1 MIVFDDE
8 TQWSKGLLSFWA
20 HRDRQRIHCL
30 AGLET
35 IAELPGFT
43 HATRRE
49 IGSRKA
55 ELRDL
60 LKPHFLRKIERN
72 EFEEGLIPT
81 VTMFMRDLER
91 LQ

>member
-1 MIVFDDE
+1 MIIFDDE
-8 TQWSKGLLSFWA
+8 TQWSKSLLTFWA
-20 HRDRQRIHCL
+20 YRDKQRIHCV

-55 ELRDL
+55 EVRGL

-72 EFEEGLIPT
+72 EFEEGSIPT
-81 VTMFMRDLER
+81 ITMFTRDLGR
-91 LQ
+91 IQ

>member
-20 HRDRQRIHCL
+20 HRDRQRIHCI

-43 HATRRE
+43 HAKTRE
-49 IGSRKA
+49 IGTRRT
-55 ELRDL
+55 EVRDL
-60 LKPHFLRKIERN
+60 LKPHLSRKIERN
-72 EFEEGLIPT
+72 EFEEGSIPT
-81 VTMFMRDLER
+81 VTIFVRDMGR
-91 LQ
+91 V

>member
-20 HRDRQRIHCL
+20 HRDRQRIHCI

-43 HATRRE
+43 HAKARE
-49 IGSRKA
+49 IGTRRT
-55 ELRDL
+55 EVRDL
-60 LKPHFLRKIERN
+60 LKPHLSRKIERN
-72 EFEEGLIPT
+72 EFEEGSIPT
-81 VTMFMRDLER
+81 VTIFMRDLGR
-91 LQ
+91 Q